1 MDLFNQLKLATD
13 CQLCGCTVEPSTV
26 EPQNQ
31 AKDNQPS
38 PLLPKSPLI
47 CDYCHQR
54 LPISHNNCFVCGLPL
69 HKILHDSSKNQQNKL
84 DTPCGECLKNSPT
97 FNRTISA
104 FHYENPVNRL
114 IAQLKYSS
122 QLHVLPL
129 LCEYLIREIIEQYQS
144 NPLPSLIIPTPLH
157 ANKLTKR
164 GFNQSYLIAKQLT
177 KTLEIKIASSGIK
190 RIKNTQ
196 AQSGLDSIERKSNVK
211 NAFRINFELPNHV
224 ALVDDVVTTGT
235 TISELAKQA
244 KKHGAKKVDVW
255 CLARAYE

>member
-1 MDLFNQLKLATD
+1 MNLDLFNQLNLSTD
-13 CQLCGCTVEPSTV
+13 CQLCGCSVEPHKKTCNNPT
-26 EPQNQ
+26 PQ
-31 AKDNQPS
+31 
-38 PLLPKSPLI
+38 LLPSSPLI
-47 CDYCHQR
+47 CHYCHQR

-69 HKILHDSSKNQQNKL
+69 HKILNEQTEHQQNKH

-97 FNRTISA
+97 FDRTVSA
-104 FHYENPVNRL
+104 FHYESPVNRL
-114 IAQLKYSS
+114 ITQLKYSS

-129 LCEYLIREIIEQYQS
+129 LCEYLTKEIINQYGS
-144 NPLPSLIIPTPLH
+144 DLLPSLIIPTPLH
-157 ANKLTKR
+157 TNKLTKR
-164 GFNQSYLIAKQLT
+164 GFNQSYLISKQIT
-177 KTLEIKIASSGIK
+177 KTLAIKIASSGIK
-190 RIKNTQ
+190 RIKDTQ

-211 NAFRINFELPNHV
+211 NAFRINLELPKHV